1 MYERRGLPF
10 GSPLIC
16 LTLRLAGVC
25 LRGLGGLRFVKSR
38 VERIEVAAVQM
49 FLDGAEGFT
58 KPLEMDDL
66 TFPEEANGIADFR
79 VFDDAEDIV
88 VGGAGFL
95 FCCDLVRTTYKNEE
109 NKADHPTPFQ

>member
-38 VERIEVAAVQM
+38 VERIEIAAVQM
-49 FLDGAEGFT
+49 LLNRAEGFT

-66 TFPEEANGIADFR
+66 TFPEEADGITDFR

-95 FCCDLVRTTYKNEE
+95 FCCQILK
-109 NKADHPTPFQ
+109 